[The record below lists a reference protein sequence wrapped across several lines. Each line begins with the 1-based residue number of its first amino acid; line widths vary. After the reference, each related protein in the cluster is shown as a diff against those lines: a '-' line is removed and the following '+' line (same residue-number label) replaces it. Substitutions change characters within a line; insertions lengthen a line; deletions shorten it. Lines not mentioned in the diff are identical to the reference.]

1 MPSSPLRVCCGSAGP
16 YALELKAA
24 GAEPALGPARDGRRE
39 GELPAG
45 WRAAAVLAADESRGV
60 LRLYRLTP
68 AGMPGEIA
76 FHGFYVRGAFAAE
89 ALEGKPR
96 DLNLAW
102 AAWRGE

>member
-1 MPSSPLRVCCGSAGP
+1 MLSTPLHLYCGASGP
-16 YALELKAA
+16 YALELKAV
-24 GAEPALGPARDGRRE
+24 GAEPRLHETAPGRLE

-45 WRAAAVLAADESRGV
+45 WQAAAVLTADDQRGL

-68 AGMPGEIA
+68 AGTPAEIA
-76 FHGFYVRGAFAAE
+76 FHGFHVRGAFVAE
-89 ALEGKPR
+89 AVDGKPR